1 MYIYMSLYMYID
13 VKSICNRYLYK
24 SRSLPNEVNKLRI
37 ISSFSDPYKIR
48 DKGVVRLRFK

>member
-1 MYIYMSLYMYID
+1 MYID

-48 DKGVVRLRFK
+48 D